1 MNSNTN
7 TVPHPITLSDPT
19 KDVVPHAYTIVKQ
32 SQHCKG
38 CGTLHEWSELY
49 AKTHL
54 RSQLNAGKYVTN
66 LRPIRD
72 PREIQYNL
80 PIEVVIRPMQVVPF
94 CHECYQNT
102 SLSHLLPPP
111 IAAPSP
117 RTGPSWAGVGPAKPE
132 KPKPPTAVRTKPT
145 FTIDDL

>member
-19 KDVVPHAYTIVKQ
+19 KDVIPHAYTIVKQ

-49 AKTHL
+49 AKSHL

-80 PIEVVIRPMQVVPF
+80 PIEVAIRDMQIIPF
-94 CHECYQNT
+94 CHECFKGVT
-102 SLSHLLPPP
+102 LSHLLPPP
-111 IAAPSP
+111 LAAKEP
-117 RTGPSWAGVGPAKPE
+117 RVGPSWTGVGPATTT
-132 KPKPPTAVRTKPT
+132 KPKAPPATRTKT